1 MMLDNYLTILEDS
14 LKKKVAIL
22 DRIQGLNQA
31 QMELFKD
38 GKPDLEQYD
47 SYVKEKADCIAEI
60 EKLDEGFETVYENV
74 KQELDQN
81 RSLYTEQIKRI
92 QGLIGEITE
101 KSVSV
106 QAQESRNRDM
116 VTAYFKKE
124 REGIGQGRKASKAA
138 YGYYQSLSKAGRESN
153 SIMDL
158 KK

>member
-1 MMLDNYLTILEDS
+1 MLDNYLTILEDS

>member
-47 SYVKEKADCIAEI
+47 SYVNEKADCIAEI

-81 RSLYTEQIKRI
+81 RSLYTEQIKRM

>member
-1 MMLDNYLTILEDS
+1 MLNNYLTILEDS

-31 QMELFKD
+31 QMDLFKD

-47 SYVKEKADCIAEI
+47 NYVNDKADCIAEI
-60 EKLDEGFETVYENV
+60 EKLDEGFETLYANV

-81 RSLYTEQIKRI
+81 RSLYAEQIKRM

-101 KSVSV
+101 KSMSV

-124 REGIGQGRKASKAA
+124 RESIGQGRKASKAA

>member
-1 MMLDNYLTILEDS
+1 MFDNYLTILEDS

-22 DRIQGLNQA
+22 ERIQGLNQA
-31 QMELFKD
+31 QMDLFKD

-47 SYVKEKADCIAEI
+47 SYVNDKAECIADI
-60 EKLDEGFETVYENV
+60 EKLDEGFETLYANV

-81 RSLYTEQIKRI
+81 RSLYTEQIKRM
-92 QGLIGEITE
+92 QELISEITE
-101 KSVSV
+101 KSMSV